1 MSHMVLVKAE
11 VDEATKASA
20 EKWLENQGIEPDEAI
35 RLFYQEVVACHG
47 LPFGR
52 GSRSGHPEEEV
63 PGNFYEELSA
73 VAIPSVS
80 GELRDARDE
89 GTKMLDLL
97 KEFKAA
103 KELRK
108 AARKAARLKREEA
121 KG

>member
-20 EKWLENQGIEPDEAI
+20 EKWLENQGIDPDEAI
-35 RLFYQEVVACHG
+35 RLFYEEVVACHG

-52 GSRSGHPEEEV
+52 GARLGHQDEETSG
-63 PGNFYEELSA
+63 NLYEELSA

-80 GELRDARDE
+80 GELREAKDE

-108 AARKAARLKREEA
+108 AARKAARQKREEA
-121 KG
+121 K